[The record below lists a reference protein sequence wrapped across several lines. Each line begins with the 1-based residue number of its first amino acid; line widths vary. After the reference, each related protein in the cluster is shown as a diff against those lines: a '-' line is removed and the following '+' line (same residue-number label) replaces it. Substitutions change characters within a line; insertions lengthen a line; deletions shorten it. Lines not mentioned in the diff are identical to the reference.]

1 MAEPDLQIR
10 WGAGGGG
17 GGHPDPEIRGGGGGG
32 DGVKNFFSALR
43 APVWFKNKGRA
54 WLPRAPTLYPP
65 LDSKVS
71 QQF

>member
-1 MAEPDLQIR
+1 MADPELQIR

-17 GGHPDPEIRGGGGGG
+17 EGRSE
-32 DGVKNFFSALR
+32 KNFFSAPR
-43 APVWFKNKGRA
+43 ASVWFKNKETA
-54 WLPRAPTLYPP
+54 WVPRVPSLEPP